1 MFQRGKNCKIDTKF
15 IIRDTVQYMGEHPEK
30 QFIYLFQRQGRDTQ
44 PERSVGILGK
54 ERSKEV
60 THITLYRTVL
70 LGLCLHMTN

>member
-15 IIRDTVQYMGEHPEK
+15 IIRDTVKYMGEHPEK

-60 THITLYRTVL
+60 AHITLYRTVL